1 MRYQYDGEVKK
12 YIEETARVFS
22 LLADRG
28 AMALEEMPY
37 ADGVNEDTSAI
48 PLLYRHSIALLDCL
62 ATIVQLPSVEVMRIA
77 MRSFFEAKCSL
88 EYILADNTKD
98 RAIAYQTKH
107 IMGRIKEYQQMD
119 PSTFA
124 GKEFAA
130 KWKNEISDAEPT
142 VGDTKSAIENLE
154 KQLNREP
161 YKSMH
166 TKLQA
171 AKRKP
176 WYSIDAGPTSFEQL
190 CIELG
195 HSVYY
200 EICYRKWSNVTH
212 ATSAYIDSFT
222 SSTTAK
228 KKEGQ
233 YHALRAMLGFEETVS
248 LSIPMCIDFFIKVF
262 SKLLPKHYRR
272 FLVFYKNQLRPA
284 WKSVERVNVE
294 YVDQA
299 PPTT

>member
-37 ADGVNEDTSAI
+37 AASINEDTSAI
-48 PLLYRHSIALLDCL
+48 PLLYRHSIALLDGL
-62 ATIVQLPSVEVMRIA
+62 ITIVQLPSVEVMRIT

-88 EYILADNTKD
+88 EYILADNTTD

-130 KWKNEISDAEPT
+130 KWKNEISDAEPI

-154 KQLNREP
+154 K
-161 YKSMH
+161 
-166 TKLQA
+166 
-171 AKRKP
+171 
-176 WYSIDAGPTSFEQL
+176 
-190 CIELG
+190 
-195 HSVYY
+195 
-200 EICYRKWSNVTH
+200 
-212 ATSAYIDSFT
+212 
-222 SSTTAK
+222 
-228 KKEGQ
+228 
-233 YHALRAMLGFEETVS
+233 
-248 LSIPMCIDFFIKVF
+248 
-262 SKLLPKHYRR
+262 
-272 FLVFYKNQLRPA
+272 
-284 WKSVERVNVE
+284 
-294 YVDQA
+294 
-299 PPTT
+299 